1 MQRSILH
8 IIPRFI
14 IGGAERLILDYTR
27 QRDKHKVDV
36 AVASVRG
43 AGELLGQ
50 FDCPTVTRD
59 VLGFVKQWR
68 PDIVHT
74 HMLSSD
80 LAGHI
85 IKRRD
90 PRIAWISTQH
100 NVEYHASWP
109 RQWLWP
115 RILRRADAVIAVSR
129 AVEGFCRSVWDVPQ
143 ERLRLIPN
151 GIALSEWLAVPA
163 EGATVGALRLA
174 TVGRLE
180 TQKGHDVLFRA
191 LGALVDEVWTLDV
204 FGDGRL
210 RQSLGKL
217 AHLCGIADRVRFR
230 GVANNLAAEYATVD
244 VVVQPSRWEGRSLV
258 VMEAMAAGRCLV
270 ASVPAAAELVEHE
283 KTGLVVPA
291 VDVHELAHALRR
303 LLLDRPLIA
312 RLGNAARDQAREH
325 FGMDAWVAAIDAL
338 YASV

>member
-1 MQRSILH
+1 MQKNILH
-8 IIPRFI
+8 IIPRFTT
-14 IGGAERLILDYTR
+14 GGAERLVLQYAR
-27 QRDKHKVDV
+27 QCDKSNVDV

-43 AGELLGQ
+43 SGELLGQ
-50 FDCPTVTRD
+50 FDCPTVTKD
-59 VLGFVKQWR
+59 ILGFVKQWR
-68 PDIVHT
+68 PDSVHT
-74 HMLSSD
+74 HMLSAD
-80 LAGHI
+80 MAGYI

-109 RQWLWP
+109 RRRLWP

-129 AVEGFCRSVWDVPQ
+129 AVEEFCRGAWRIPR
-143 ERLRLIPN
+143 EKLRLIPN
-151 GIALSEWLAVPA
+151 GIALPKWLAVPA
-163 EGATVGALRLA
+163 VDGAAGALRLA

-180 TQKGHDVLFRA
+180 KQKGHDVLFNA
-191 LGALVDEVWTLDV
+191 LAGLLGEAWTLDV

-217 AHLCGIADRVRFR
+217 ADLHGVADRVRFR

-244 VVVQPSRWEGRSLV
+244 VVVQASRWEGRSLA
-258 VMEAMAAGRCLV
+258 VMEAMAAGRCIV
-270 ASVPAAAELVEHE
+270 ASFPAAAELAEHE
-283 KTGLVVPA
+283 KTALVVPA
-291 VDVHELAHALRR
+291 ANVSELARALRR
-303 LLLDRPLIA
+303 VLADRPLVA
-312 RLGNAARDQAREH
+312 RLGSAARERAREH